1 MTLRTGENNM
11 EHKIV
16 SLADQIFTELENNI
30 LTGVYAIG
38 EVFTE
43 MSFSEKL
50 GVSRTPVREAIRRL
64 EQERLVEVTTK
75 GIVIMGITPKDIA
88 DMYEIRLRTEGLASR
103 WAAETIS
110 EEGKKELCDIVDL
123 QEFYTAKKDADN
135 IKDMDSKFH
144 EIVYNNC
151 GSRVL
156 SDILNQLHRKLI
168 KYRKASVSNNE
179 RAFQSVKEHREIL
192 EAILKGDGALAE
204 KLTVEHIKNAKSNI
218 EKTVKE

>member
-1 MTLRTGENNM
+1 M
-11 EHKIV
+11 EHRIV
-16 SLADQIFTELENNI
+16 SLADQIFAELEKNI

-75 GIVIMGITPKDIA
+75 GIVIRGITPKDIS

-110 EEGKKELCDIVDL
+110 EEGKKALCDIVDL
-123 QEFYTAKKDADN
+123 QEFYTAKNDADN
-135 IKDMDSKFH
+135 IKEMDSKFH

-151 GSRVL
+151 GSRSL
-156 SDILNQLHRKLI
+156 SDILNQLHRKLV

-192 EAILKGDGALAE
+192 EAILKGDGNLAE
-204 KLTVEHIKNAKSNI
+204 KLTVEHIKNAKANI
-218 EKTVKE
+218 EKEVKE

>member
-1 MTLRTGENNM
+1 M

-16 SLADQIFTELENNI
+16 SLADQIFIEIEKNI

-75 GIVIMGITPKDIA
+75 GIVIRGITPKDIS

-135 IKDMDSKFH
+135 IKEMDSKFH

-151 GSRVL
+151 GSRCL

-179 RAFQSVKEHREIL
+179 RAFQSVNEHREIL
-192 EAILKGDGALAE
+192 EAILKGDGDLAE
-204 KLTVEHIKNAKSNI
+204 KLTVEHIKNAKANI

>member
-1 MTLRTGENNM
+1 
-11 EHKIV
+11 
-16 SLADQIFTELENNI
+16 
-30 LTGVYAIG
+30 
-38 EVFTE
+38 
-43 MSFSEKL
+43 
-50 GVSRTPVREAIRRL
+50 
-64 EQERLVEVTTK
+64 
-75 GIVIMGITPKDIA
+75 
-88 DMYEIRLRTEGLASR
+88 MYDIRLRTEGLASR

-151 GSRVL
+151 GSIVIA
-156 SDILNQLHRKLI
+156 DILHQIHKKMM

-179 RAFQSVKEHREIL
+179 RAFQSTKEHREIL
-192 EAILKGDGALAE
+192 DAILAGNGDLAE
-204 KLTVEHIKNAKSNI
+204 KLTVEHVKNAKSNI